1 MHLRKANKR
10 NAPTRNFEN
19 ALWKEGKEFVVGIDE
34 VGRGAWAGPLTIA
47 AAIIPKD
54 KRLYRIRDS
63 KLLNGIERESLFE
76 AIGNWCIDWSVG
88 HATNNECDKYGMSNA
103 QKLAA
108 QRAIESLNVK
118 PAHALIDGKWN
129 FVEGIIGR
137 GNTTMVIKGDTK
149 CLSIAAASILAKVT
163 RDRMM
168 KEHHDSFPEYE
179 FKSNKGYPCPKHK
192 SALKSYGPT
201 PLHRVS
207 WAFMK
212 DTSYPQA
219 PAPLKDPNQES
230 LF

>member
-1 MHLRKANKR
+1 MD
-10 NAPTRNFEN
+10 FEN
-19 ALWKEGKEFVVGIDE
+19 ALWKGGKEFIVGIDE

-88 HATNNECDKYGMSNA
+88 HATNNECDKYGMSHA

-137 GNTTMVIKGDTK
+137 DNTTMVIKGDTK
-149 CLSIAAASILAKVT
+149 CLSIAAASILAKNY
-163 RDRMM
+163 RDDLM
-168 KEHHDSFPEYE
+168 KNLSIEYIKYSWE
-179 FKSNKGYPCPKHK
+179 SNFGYPTKKHRNSIKKYGVTKYHRK
-192 SALKSYGPT
+192 SFKL
-201 PLHRVS
+201 L
-207 WAFMK
+207 
-212 DTSYPQA
+212 
-219 PAPLKDPNQES
+219 
-230 LF
+230 

>member
-1 MHLRKANKR
+1 MSMHLRKVNKR

-88 HATNNECDKYGMSNA
+88 HATNNECDKYGMSHA

-108 QRAIESLNVK
+108 QRAIETLNVK
-118 PAHALIDGKWN
+118 PTQALIDGKWN
-129 FVEGIIGR
+129 FVEDIIGR
-137 GNTTMVIKGDTK
+137 ENTTMIIKGDTK

-168 KEHHDSFPEYE
+168 K
-179 FKSNKGYPCPKHK
+179 
-192 SALKSYGPT
+192 
-201 PLHRVS
+201 
-207 WAFMK
+207 
-212 DTSYPQA
+212 
-219 PAPLKDPNQES
+219 
-230 LF
+230 